1 MKIIPLSPGGV
12 QGWVVPKRKDPAR
25 RLRLLPLPR
34 GDLGENAADDVA
46 MHIGQAHVSAT
57 ETVGEFLMIQSE
69 KLEDGG
75 MEIEYFRDVFH
86 RMHADFVG
94 RAVDKTALQAPACHP
109 DGEGCLM
116 VVPTVRLGGMG
127 GPAELRRPNHESLP

>member
-1 MKIIPLSPGGV
+1 MRECSSIQVRNS
-12 QGWVVPKRKDPAR
+12 
-25 RLRLLPLPR
+25 
-34 GDLGENAADDVA
+34 DLGENAADDVA
-46 MHIGQAHVSAT
+46 MHIGQTHVSAT

-94 RAVDKTALQAPACHP
+94 RAVDEAAFQASARHP
-109 DGEGCLM
+109 DREGCLM

-127 GPAELRRPNHESLP
+127 GPAELRRPDDQSFV